1 MRSATHSR
9 APWLLY
15 AAFVVYGS
23 LVPLDYR
30 PLPMDQAWQR
40 FAHAPFLVLGAGSRA
55 DWIANGVLYI
65 PLGLLAARMFHRALR
80 QWLVAIVMAWLGC
93 VAVALAVEFAQ
104 VFFPPRTV
112 SQNDLVAEV
121 IGSAIGAALAP
132 WVGGWSRR
140 LAQSLVA
147 GGPGVVT
154 HLLEAYALGYV
165 VLCFFPYDLLLSRP
179 ELAAKLASGSWG
191 WAVALTD
198 RAGVLV
204 LLQLLVEAALCVPLG
219 GLFARRG
226 VRMPAAVLAAAVLA
240 VLIELG
246 QFFIVSGIS
255 QGASVV
261 SRVCGIAAGMALW
274 PRLAVVG
281 WDGLRDAL
289 RRGGGLVFVAWL
301 PAILYVNGWFRSS
314 WQDTQAAAATWR
326 ELRLLPFYYHYY
338 TSEAVALFSLGT
350 VALMYLP
357 LAAIGWGRG
366 WRDRGVVLAV
376 ALSVLAVEASKL
388 FLAGMRP
395 DPTNVLIAT
404 AAALLL
410 LRLLAFAERPAEALG
425 PSPVAGDTLALPSG
439 WPWIAVASALFGSWL
454 FPVFGAPLV
463 LGMAAAAALAAWR
476 PAAALLLVPAAL
488 PLLDL
493 APWSGL
499 RFIDEFDLLM
509 LACLGAAFARTRPRP
524 ASVPDLGRVAWLL
537 VAAALVIAS
546 ARAMWPW
553 PGIDADSFTHPASPW
568 MTLRIAKGALWAW
581 LFVRLWQRLDAGPAA
596 RQRLF
601 ALGMAVGLLGTV
613 LCIVWERLAF
623 GVLTDFA
630 ADLRVTGLFSAM
642 SKGGAYVEC
651 FLAVAMAFVLWGVLG
666 VGARP
671 WQRML
676 ALALFAAAAYA
687 LMVTYSRNGYAA
699 LLVVLVVMIGASVLR
714 RGAMSSRAGWIV
726 LALAVAVG
734 VVVPIAVAP
743 FASGRLEKSFAD
755 LQVRQRHWS
764 DALALRDPDL
774 LTTLFGEGLGRFPDL
789 HYWRTQEPV
798 RAASFRLARDDRN
811 EFLRLGP
818 GATIYVEQIV
828 HPPAAQDLVLRARL
842 RAAAGPA
849 QLGVTLCEK
858 WTLTSLHCQAA
869 TLGGAS
875 LRAGAWHE
883 VETRI
888 KVPAPADADRPRL
901 PVKFSLVTPAGAAAV
916 DVDDLRLLTPQGE
929 SVLANGDFGTGM
941 SRWTFATDVD
951 PPWHIHSLPVALL
964 FDQGWFGL
972 IAWTLLMV
980 SSIGAALR
988 RLRRGDSTAAVALA
1002 ALLAY
1007 LTAGAL
1013 NTLVDEPR
1021 FLFLLLVLTWL
1032 ARRGAVVEAP
1042 IPPLAGPRP
1051 QAQSGQRLPT

>member
-1 MRSATHSR
+1 M
-9 APWLLY
+9 
-15 AAFVVYGS
+15 AFVVYGS

-30 PLPMDQAWQR
+30 PVPVDQAWQR
-40 FAHAPFLVLGAGSRA
+40 FANAPLLVLGAGSRA
-55 DWIANGVLYI
+55 DWIANGVLYV
-65 PLGLLAARMFHRALR
+65 PLGLLAARLFHRALR

-93 VAVALAVEFAQ
+93 VAVAFAVEYTQ

-112 SQNDLVAEV
+112 SQNDLVAEL

-140 LAQSLVA
+140 LTQPLAA
-147 GGPGVVT
+147 GGPGVAT
-154 HLLEAYALGYV
+154 HLLEAYALAYV

-179 ELAAKLASGSWG
+179 ELAAKLVSGSWG
-191 WAVALTD
+191 WMVALTD
-198 RAGVLV
+198 RAGVMV
-204 LLQLLVEAALCVPLG
+204 MLQLLVEAALCVPLG
-219 GLFARRG
+219 GLLVRRG
-226 VRMPAAVLAAAVLA
+226 VRMPAAVLTAAVLA

-255 QGASVV
+255 QGASVL
-261 SRVCGIAAGMALW
+261 SRVGGIATGVALW
-274 PRLAVVG
+274 PRLAEAG
-281 WDGLRDAL
+281 WDGMRDAL
-289 RRGGGLVFVAWL
+289 RRASALVFLAWL
-301 PAILYVNGWFRSS
+301 PAMLYVNGWFRSG
-314 WQDTQAAAATWR
+314 WQGTEAAAATWR

-350 VALMYLP
+350 VALLYLP
-357 LAAIGWGRG
+357 LAAIGWARAGG
-366 WRDRGVVLAV
+366 ERGVMAGV
-376 ALSVLAVEASKL
+376 ALAALAAEASKL
-388 FLAGMRP
+388 LLAGMRP

-404 AAALLL
+404 ASALLL
-410 LRLLAFAERPAEALG
+410 LRLLAFAERPPVAHEPGPAAAEA
-425 PSPVAGDTLALPSG
+425 PALPRACA
-439 WPWIAVASALFGSWL
+439 WIAVASALSGAWL
-454 FPVFGAPLV
+454 FPVFGTPLV
-463 LGMAAAAALAAWR
+463 LGLAAAAALVAWR

-499 RFIDEFDLLM
+499 RLVDEFDLLL
-509 LACLGAAFARTRPRP
+509 LACLGAAFARTRSRPRP
-524 ASVPDLGRVAWLL
+524 SPDLGRVAWLL
-537 VAAALVIAS
+537 VAAALVIAT
-546 ARAMWPW
+546 ARALWPW

-568 MTLRIAKGALWAW
+568 MALRIAKGALWAW
-581 LFVRLWQRLDAGPAA
+581 LFVRLWPRLDVGADA

-613 LCIVWERLAF
+613 LCIVWERMAF

-630 ADLRVTGLFSAM
+630 ADFRVTGLFSPM

-666 VGARP
+666 VGARS
-671 WQRML
+671 WQRAL
-676 ALALFAAAAYA
+676 ALALFAAATYA

-699 LLVVLVVMIGASVLR
+699 LAVVVVMMMIGASVLR
-714 RGAMSSRAGWIV
+714 RGAMSSRAGWVV
-726 LALAVAVG
+726 LALAVAAG

-764 DALALRDPDL
+764 DALALREPDL

-798 RAASFRLARDDRN
+798 RAASFRLARDGAN

-849 QLGVTLCEK
+849 RLGVTLCEK
-858 WTLTSLHCQAA
+858 WTLTSLHCTAA
-869 TLGGAS
+869 TLGGES
-875 LRAGAWHE
+875 LRDGAWHE

-888 KVPAPADADRPRL
+888 RVPVRSDSDRPRL
-901 PVKFSLVTPAGAAAV
+901 PTKFSLLTPAGASAV

-929 SVLANGDFGTGM
+929 PLLTNGDFGAGM
-941 SRWTFATDVD
+941 SRWAFATDVD
-951 PPWHIHSLPVALL
+951 PPWHIHSLPLALL

-972 IAWTLLMV
+972 VAWTLLV
-980 SSIGAALR
+980 AASVGAALR

-1002 ALLAY
+1002 ALLAF
-1007 LTAGAL
+1007 LTSGTL

-1032 ARRGAVVEAP
+1032 AGRGVDVEAP
-1042 IPPLAGPRP
+1042 TPPLVRPRP
-1051 QAQSGQRLPT
+1051 RAKSSHRLPT